1 MVWVS
6 AFARKEQQCWQNNI
20 LQAAAELALVKDLI
34 LLWAQAKLEG
44 LAANCYPEQ
53 WAVSGW
59 QDGVELVWVSMEN
72 GSVDTLFCVPG

>member
-6 AFARKEQQCWQNNI
+6 AFARKEQQYWQNNI

-44 LAANCYPEQ
+44 LAANSYPEQ

-72 GSVDTLFCVPG
+72 GSVDTVFCAPG